1 MHLLTPFMDELRR
14 NGCTCELI
22 WLHEKDIQP
31 CRACRFCQRDHT
43 VFGCAIHD
51 DMQEVFDSV
60 LRCGLLVLATPIY
73 SWYCTPPMKGALDRL
88 LYGMNKYYGEQ
99 KEPALWAG
107 KALWYGSLRRQLADS
122 LEDKPFPPLSEE
134 LQGRSYFAFGSAE
147 DHFKYRDAVM
157 RAYPRG
163 HFPVFEGYR
172 HMEYQI
178 RDPQGFADMLTSI
191 VEDGCMPA
199 LPFVR
204 DSKRA

>member
-1 MHLLTPFMDELRR
+1 M
-14 NGCTCELI
+14 GGQGAAV
-22 WLHEKDIQP
+22 WQP
-31 CRACRFCQRDHT
+31 
-43 VFGCAIHD
+43 V
-51 DMQEVFDSV
+51 
-60 LRCGLLVLATPIY
+60 
-73 SWYCTPPMKGALDRL
+73 
-88 LYGMNKYYGEQ
+88 
-99 KEPALWAG
+99 
-107 KALWYGSLRRQLADS
+107 RQLADR

-134 LQGRSYFAFGSAE
+134 LQGRSYFAFGSTE